1 MCDCKLLKCESL
13 VIFKECIVKVF
24 IGFMFFYMNK
34 IFA

>member
-24 IGFMFFYMNK
+24 IGSVFSCLNK